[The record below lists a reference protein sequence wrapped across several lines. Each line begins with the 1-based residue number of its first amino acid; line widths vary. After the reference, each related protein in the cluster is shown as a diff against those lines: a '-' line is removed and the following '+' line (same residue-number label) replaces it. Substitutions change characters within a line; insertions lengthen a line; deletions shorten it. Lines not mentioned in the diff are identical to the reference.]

1 MSVESVQALV
11 STQSVQS
18 AESVQGHASSGR
30 ANPLLAS
37 ALATSHDGVVG
48 TEMLDTDA
56 IAHRLNAIRAA
67 READL
72 GNMDDEAYLPRL
84 PSAHYALQ
92 AMIGRLLQTV
102 HVQTD
107 ATHASVRARLAPDE
121 NGAADPFSETPI
133 VALEMPDLTALV
145 AQLPFVRSYGDLR
158 DERMPEILVQ
168 LNDITSFFGAV
179 DQLDPARTPHTLM
192 LLHAASGFAG
202 VITQNIKQA
211 FDAPR
216 PIAFSP
222 RMQPIIA
229 TPTHGSL
236 PSGHATE
243 AYLLAGLLTTLRG
256 GSAADGARDM
266 AHRFRLAAR
275 VAINRTVAG
284 VHYPIDSGAGAV
296 LGLALA
302 EHLCAVGNQGDGVQG
317 TAGHWTFAG
326 PTWNNSDF
334 HQGIMADLVDKAAA
348 KDAKPVARAT
358 SEETRA
364 TDDLWSRLWH
374 NARAEMLQDEG

>member
-18 AESVQGHASSGR
+18 AESVQGNAGSRRAS
-30 ANPLLAS
+30 PLLAS

-56 IAHRLNAIRAA
+56 IAHRLDAIRTA
-67 READL
+67 RDAGL
-72 GNMDDEAYLPRL
+72 GNMDDEAHLPRL

-92 AMIGRLLQTV
+92 AIIGRLLQTV

-107 ATHASVRARLAPDE
+107 ATHASVRARLTPDAK
-121 NGAADPFSETPI
+121 GARDPFSDTPI
-133 VALEMPDLTALV
+133 VALEMPDLTDLAT
-145 AQLPFVRSYGDLR
+145 QLPFVRSYGDLR

-168 LNDITSFFGAV
+168 LADITSFFGAV
-179 DQLDPARTPHTLM
+179 DQVDQARTPHTLM
-192 LLHAASGFAG
+192 LLHAASGFSGA
-202 VITQNIKQA
+202 ITQQIKLA

-222 RMQPIIA
+222 RMQPVIA
-229 TPTHGSL
+229 TPSHGSL

-243 AYLLAGLLTTLRG
+243 AYLLAGLLTFLRG
-256 GSAADGARDM
+256 GSATTGARDM

-284 VHYPIDSGAGAV
+284 VHYPVDSGAGAV

-302 EHLCAVGNQGDGVQG
+302 EHLWAVAGQGD
-317 TAGHWTFAG
+317 AGQWTFAG
-326 PTWNNSDF
+326 PAWNNSDF
-334 HQGIMADLVDKAAA
+334 HQGIVADLVERAVTE
-348 KDAKPVARAT
+348 DAKPVGRTT
-358 SEETRA
+358 SDDTRA
-364 TDDLWSRLWH
+364 TDDLWSRLWQ